1 MLALAA
7 GVFWPIQFEVAM
19 QTQRPVKTSI
29 PRDPWS
35 KAGLVSC
42 VRKGLVGAGWLALP
56 WLSGC
61 VIPVPLPLP
70 PPGNPSL
77 ETIPS
82 DCKEVHAR
90 SAVLHKVLRDSLR
103 ECAADIR
110 ATNPACA
117 RIDKLKTQNGHYAWA
132 SDQCVARGEVEG
144 LPSAAERKA
153 VRDEIA
159 TLSAQIDNELR

>member
-1 MLALAA
+1 MRNSCALNTATPQCQCRAA
-7 GVFWPIQFEVAM
+7 GF
-19 QTQRPVKTSI
+19 
-29 PRDPWS
+29 
-35 KAGLVSC
+35 VSF
-42 VRKGLVGAGWLALP
+42 VRKGLIVAGWLALP
-56 WLSGC
+56 LLGGC
-61 VIPVPLPLP
+61 AIPVPLPLP

-90 SAVLHKVLRDSLR
+90 STVLHEVLRDSLR
-103 ECAADIR
+103 QCAADMR

-117 RIDKLKTQNGHYAWA
+117 RIDKLTTQKDHYAWA

-144 LPSAAERKA
+144 LPSAADREA

-159 TLSAQIDNELR
+159 TLSAQIDNELQ